1 MSTPVLFIEKVLCE
15 LIEPV
20 DVRINALLEFL
31 KDVKPGL
38 DYRLVPI
45 YEMLGPTITDD
56 TMDLIVLSQ
65 ETLKG
70 GEIINKEREKVVSL
84 FYLYVTTRVN
94 QNNRELALVLV
105 NFCHMYA
112 INCPASE
119 YAKYRLLL
127 LSNQRM

>member
-1 MSTPVLFIEKVLCE
+1 MLFKEKVLCE

-20 DVRINALLEFL
+20 DVRIHALLEFL

-65 ETLKG
+65 ETQKG
-70 GEIINKEREKVVSL
+70 GEIINKEREKVVSI
-84 FYLYVTTRVN
+84 LYSLRVTN
-94 QNNRELALVLV
+94 ISL
-105 NFCHMYA
+105 
-112 INCPASE
+112 
-119 YAKYRLLL
+119 
-127 LSNQRM
+127 